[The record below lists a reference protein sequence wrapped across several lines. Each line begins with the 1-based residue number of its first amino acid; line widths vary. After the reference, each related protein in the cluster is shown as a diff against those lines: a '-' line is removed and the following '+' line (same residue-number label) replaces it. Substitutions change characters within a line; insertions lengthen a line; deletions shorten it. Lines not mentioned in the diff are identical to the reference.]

1 MTVSQPSEQEFR
13 LLSARSHQNV
23 DRGLVASSNSIN
35 NPPVYQDHSK
45 IVRLSE
51 ADSMGERESVRESR
65 NTIVYMHKGCLSVQ
79 NTDHTTSVDNP
90 YYDEIGSNE
99 A

>member
-51 ADSMGERESVRESR
+51 ADNMGGTKSVSEPR
-65 NTIVYMHKGCLSVQ
+65 NTTMYMHMESLSAQ
-79 NTDHTTSVDNP
+79 NTDHTASVHNP
-90 YYDEIGSNE
+90 YCDEIGSNE